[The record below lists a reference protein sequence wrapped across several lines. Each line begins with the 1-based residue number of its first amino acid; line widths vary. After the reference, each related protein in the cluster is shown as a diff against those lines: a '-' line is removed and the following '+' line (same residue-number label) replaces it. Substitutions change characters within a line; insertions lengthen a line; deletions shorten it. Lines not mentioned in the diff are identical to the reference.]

1 MGRHYLEEH
10 LAKSEKARK
19 SAGSRWGDA
28 NAMLLWNANAMLRWN
43 TNVIRPNYERNT
55 TLVYEGITTNT
66 NIVKKKTARK
76 LFIAPEPQE
85 AKGYARSI
93 GFELDGEANRLKK
106 RRPAET
112 GQ

>member
-1 MGRHYLEEH
+1 MGRHYLEAR
-10 LAKSEKARK
+10 LDKTEKARK

-28 NAMLLWNANAMLRWN
+28 NAMRTQCYGGMRTQYERN

-55 TLVYEGITTNT
+55 TLVYEGNTTNT
-66 NIVKKKTARK
+66 NTTARK

-85 AKGYARSI
+85 AKGYAGSI
-93 GFELDGEANRLKK
+93 GLELDVQANRLKK

>member
-1 MGRHYLEEH
+1 MMRTHCE
-10 LAKSEKARK
+10 RI
-19 SAGSRWGDA
+19 
-28 NAMLLWNANAMLRWN
+28 AMALLRWNANAIRTQYERN